1 MHQVNLY
8 EEMMTILVMDFNCSP
23 HLSVKHTPMT
33 NKEILQS
40 DLLDIIFENR
50 NKDYGAYALRRGYN
64 TRLLT
69 ALGAG
74 LTVILFFVLINGLK
88 KETSVA
94 SNNVTKER
102 NEIVIRSIQMPQEK
116 PKEPEQA
123 SKAKPAP
130 KVAEIKFTNP
140 KITEDNK
147 VKEPLPPVEDL
158 SGKVTSTQNVTGI
171 PDDGKEKP
179 VIKPEDPVGTGT
191 AGPSQPVA
199 DFVIQER
206 DPEFPGGAEA
216 LKKFLARY
224 LSTPDELEAGE
235 KKVVK
240 VKFKVDKDGSV
251 NTFEIIT
258 SGGDGFDDEV
268 LRVVKKMPRWV
279 PAIQNGVNVPVS
291 YVLPV
296 TFIGMEE

>member
-1 MHQVNLY
+1 
-8 EEMMTILVMDFNCSP
+8 
-23 HLSVKHTPMT
+23 MT
-33 NKEILQS
+33 NNEILKA

-50 NKDYGAYALRRGYN
+50 NKEYGAYALRRGYN
-64 TRLLT
+64 VRMLT
-69 ALGAG
+69 ALGVG
-74 LTVILFFVLINGLK
+74 LSVILVFVLMNALK
-88 KETSVA
+88 KETKIA
-94 SNNVTKER
+94 GHQVTKER
-102 NEIVIRSIQMPQEK
+102 NEVVIRTVQMPQEK
-116 PKEPEQA
+116 LKEPEQPKQA
-123 SKAKPAP
+123 PKAKPAP
-130 KVAEIKFTNP
+130 KVSEIKFTNP

-158 SGKVTSTQNVTGI
+158 SGKVTSTQNVAGI
-171 PDDGKEKP
+171 PDDGKEKS
-179 VIKPEDPVGTGT
+179 VTKQEDPIGTGT
-191 AGPSQPVA
+191 AGPSQPIA
-199 DFVIQER
+199 EFIIQER
-206 DPEFPGGAEA
+206 DPEFPGGADA

-268 LRVVKKMPRWV
+268 LRVVKKMPRWI
-279 PAIQNGVNVPVS
+279 PAIQNGINVPVS

>member
-1 MHQVNLY
+1 
-8 EEMMTILVMDFNCSP
+8 
-23 HLSVKHTPMT
+23 MT
-33 NKEILQS
+33 NKEILKA

-50 NKDYGAYALRRGYN
+50 NKEYGAYALRRGYN
-64 TRLLT
+64 VRMLT

-74 LTVILFFVLINGLK
+74 LSVILVFALMNALK

-94 SNNVTKER
+94 GHQVTKER
-102 NEIVIRSIQMPQEK
+102 NEVVIRSIQMPQEK
-116 PKEPEQA
+116 PKEPEQPKQA
-123 SKAKPAP
+123 PKAKPSP

-140 KITEDNK
+140 KITEDSK

-158 SGKVTSTQNVTGI
+158 SGKLTSTQNITGI
-171 PDDGKEKP
+171 PDDGKEKS
-179 VIKPEDPVGTGT
+179 VTKQEDAVGTGT

-199 DFVIQER
+199 DFIIQER
-206 DPEFPGGAEA
+206 DPEFPGGTEA

-235 KKVVK
+235 RKVVK

-251 NTFEIIT
+251 NTFEIVT
-258 SGGDGFDDEV
+258 SGGNEFDGEV

>member
-1 MHQVNLY
+1 
-8 EEMMTILVMDFNCSP
+8 MMTIHIMDFCIQP
-23 HLSVKHTPMT
+23 HLFIKHTPMT
-33 NKEILQS
+33 NNDILKA

-50 NKDYGAYALRRGYN
+50 NKEYGAYALRKGYN
-64 TRLLT
+64 VRMLT
-69 ALGAG
+69 ALGTG
-74 LTVILFFVLINGLK
+74 LSVILLFVLFNALTK
-88 KETSVA
+88 DTSTA
-94 SNNVTKER
+94 GHHVTKER
-102 NEIVIRSIQMPQEK
+102 NEVVIRSIQMPQEK
-116 PKEPEQA
+116 PKEPEQPKQA
-123 SKAKPAP
+123 PKAKPAP

-158 SGKVTSTQNVTGI
+158 TGKLTSTQNVAGV
-171 PDDGKEKP
+171 PDDGKEKSLTKQNEP
-179 VIKPEDPVGTGT
+179 ASTGNG
-191 AGPSQPVA
+191 GPFQPVA
-199 DFVIQER
+199 DFIIQER

-235 KKVVK
+235 RKVVK

-251 NTFEIIT
+251 NTFEIVT
-258 SGGDGFDDEV
+258 SGGDEFDGEV

-279 PAIQNGVNVPVS
+279 PAIQNGINVPVS

>member
-1 MHQVNLY
+1 
-8 EEMMTILVMDFNCSP
+8 
-23 HLSVKHTPMT
+23 MT
-33 NKEILQS
+33 NKEILKA
-40 DLLDIIFENR
+40 DLLDIIFEDR

-64 TRLLT
+64 VRMLT

-74 LTVILFFVLINGLK
+74 LSVILIGAGLSVILLFALINSWK
-88 KETSVA
+88 KETSNAGHQV
-94 SNNVTKER
+94 SKER
-102 NEIVIRSIQMPQEK
+102 NEVVIRSIQMPQEK
-116 PKEPEQA
+116 PKEPEQPKQT
-123 SKAKPAP
+123 SKPKPAP

-158 SGKVTSTQNVTGI
+158 SGKLTSTQNVSGI

-179 VIKPEDPVGTGT
+179 VTKLNETVGTGT

-199 DFVIQER
+199 DFIIQER

-251 NTFEIIT
+251 NTFEIVT
-258 SGGDGFDDEV
+258 SGGDEFDGEV
-268 LRVVKKMPRWV
+268 LRVVKRMPRWV
-279 PAIQNGVNVPVS
+279 PAIQNGINVPVS

>member
-1 MHQVNLY
+1 
-8 EEMMTILVMDFNCSP
+8 
-23 HLSVKHTPMT
+23 
-33 NKEILQS
+33 
-40 DLLDIIFENR
+40 
-50 NKDYGAYALRRGYN
+50 
-64 TRLLT
+64 
-69 ALGAG
+69 
-74 LTVILFFVLINGLK
+74 
-88 KETSVA
+88 
-94 SNNVTKER
+94 
-102 NEIVIRSIQMPQEK
+102 MPQEK
-116 PKEPEQA
+116 PKEPEQQKLA
-123 SKAKPAP
+123 SKPKLAP

-158 SGKVTSTQNVTGI
+158 SGKLTSTQNVAGV

-179 VIKPEDPVGTGT
+179 VTKPEDPVGTGT

-251 NTFEIIT
+251 NTFEIVT
-258 SGGDGFDDEV
+258 SGGDEFDGEV